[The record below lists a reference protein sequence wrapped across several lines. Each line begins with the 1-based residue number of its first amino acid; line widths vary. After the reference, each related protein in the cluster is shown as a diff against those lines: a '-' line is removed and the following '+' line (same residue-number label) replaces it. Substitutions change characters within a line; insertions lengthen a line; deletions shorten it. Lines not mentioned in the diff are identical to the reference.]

1 MKFGLACRS
10 AVVMLPPKYTVE
22 FCLQKISDT
31 VQVISFLYF
40 TQPFSQTHSCR
51 FVPRFSIRFFFT
63 GKRELLYILL
73 TIYYI
78 TFWPTLEME
87 CYILFFEAKIK
98 SLLQEFNF
106 QKYRWHTD
114 YNGGIISE
122 TVYLFI
128 SYMFHR

>member
-31 VQVISFLYF
+31 VQVISFLYLF
-40 TQPFSQTHSCR
+40 NHSLKR
-51 FVPRFSIRFFFT
+51 IAAGLYLGFQFGFFY
-63 GKRELLYILL
+63 REVGTIIYPTYYLLYNILADL
-73 TIYYI
+73 GNGVLY
-78 TFWPTLEME
+78 F
-87 CYILFFEAKIK
+87 FFEAKIK

-122 TVYLFI
+122 TVYLSI